1 LRRAIV
7 QPALSPETMAVKQD
21 PIYLPDRVRTGILKN
36 AAKPRGGETRRKPFG
51 GQSMFRS
58 LRLVLVSIA
67 LLLATAQQL
76 TAQPGL
82 QPRASD
88 RSGFGPRGPALRA
101 PDRPDL
107 PNILLITA
115 EDLGFSD
122 LACYGSEILTPNVDQ
137 LAKEGLRFTQFYNA
151 GRGCPSQAALLTGL
165 FPHQVGMGHA
175 SEDFHKPGY
184 RGNLN
189 QRGATLGEL
198 LGQAGYE
205 TLICG
210 QWEMTW
216 HNGPEG
222 PKHTWPMQRGFEQ
235 FFGTLAEGC
244 GYFDPITLT
253 RDNQFMNVQGQFYL
267 TDAVAQRASEY
278 LEAAGHATR
287 PFFLYVAF
295 TAPHWPL
302 QAKPADLARY
312 QGRYGIGWDSVREA
326 RYRRMIDYGILRPAW
341 QLSPRDSRV
350 PAWIDA
356 PNRAWHAR
364 RMEVYAAQVDALD
377 QAVGR
382 ILEKLKQI
390 GRADNTLVMFLSL
403 SGASGEELAAT
414 WQAPYHIPDKT
425 HAGGAVQVGNSPIF
439 LPGTEDTFQSYGVP
453 WANVSNTPLRLYK
466 RTTYEG
472 GIASPLVVRWPAVI
486 RTGKRISAQ
495 VAHVIDIVPTC
506 LEAAGQKYTG
516 DYHGYKILPLEGESL
531 LPVFR
536 QETTILRNP
545 LFWEH
550 EGNRAVREGK
560 WKLVA
565 RAQGKWE
572 LYDLEADRTE
582 LTDLA
587 ATEAA
592 RVANLAQFYD
602 AWAKRA
608 GVLPWGRK

>member
-1 LRRAIV
+1 ML
-7 QPALSPETMAVKQD
+7 
-21 PIYLPDRVRTGILKN
+21 
-36 AAKPRGGETRRKPFG
+36 
-51 GQSMFRS
+51 RS
-58 LRLVLVSIA
+58 LRLLLAGIA
-67 LLLATAQQL
+67 LLPATARWAA
-76 TAQPGL
+76 AQPAFP
-82 QPRASD
+82 PRNPDHGGFSQ
-88 RSGFGPRGPALRA
+88 RSPALRA
-101 PDRPDL
+101 PEQPDL

-122 LACYGSEILTPNVDQ
+122 LGCYGSEILTPNVDQ
-137 LAKEGLRFTQFYNA
+137 LAKEGLRFTQFYHA

-165 FPHQVGMGHA
+165 YPHQVGMGHT

-189 QRGATLGEL
+189 QFGATLGEL

-210 QWEMTW
+210 QWQMTW

-235 FFGTLAEGC
+235 FFGTLSEGC
-244 GYFDPITLT
+244 SYFDPPTLT
-253 RDNQFMNVQGQFYL
+253 RDNKFMKAEGQFYL
-267 TDAVAQRASEY
+267 TDAIAQRAGEY
-278 LEAAGHATR
+278 LEAAGHSTR

-295 TAPHWPL
+295 SAPHWPL

-312 QGRYGIGWDSVREA
+312 RGLYGIGWDSVREA
-326 RYRRMIDYGILRPAW
+326 RYRWLIEHGILRPAW
-341 QLSPRDSRV
+341 QLSPRDPRV

-356 PNRAWHAR
+356 PHRDWHAR
-364 RMEVYAAQVDALD
+364 RMEVYAAQVDAMD

-382 ILEKLKQI
+382 ILEKVKQI
-390 GRADNTLVMFLSL
+390 GRADHTLVLFLSL
-403 SGASGEELAAT
+403 SGASGDELAAT

-425 HAGGAVQVGNSPIF
+425 HTGGAVQVGNSTDF

-453 WANVSNTPLRLYK
+453 WANVSNTPFRLYK
-466 RTTYEG
+466 RSACEG

-486 RTGKRISAQ
+486 RTGKQLTAQ

-506 LEAAGQKYTG
+506 LEAAGKQYTG

-531 LPVFR
+531 LPIFR
-536 QETTILRNP
+536 QRSTTLRNP
-545 LFWEH
+545 LCWEH

-565 RAQGKWE
+565 RNQGPWE

-582 LTDLA
+582 LKNLA
-587 ATEAA
+587 AAEPA
-592 RVANLAQFYD
+592 RVARLAEFYD

-608 GVLPWGRK
+608 HVLPWGKK

>member
-1 LRRAIV
+1 
-7 QPALSPETMAVKQD
+7 
-21 PIYLPDRVRTGILKN
+21 
-36 AAKPRGGETRRKPFG
+36 
-51 GQSMFRS
+51 MFRS
-58 LRLVLVSIA
+58 VKFALVAA
-67 LLLATAQQL
+67 LLLATTQRVA
-76 TAQPGL
+76 AQPGL
-82 QPRASD
+82 QPRGLD
-88 RSGFGPRGPALRA
+88 RSAFGPRGPVLRA
-101 PDRPDL
+101 PVRTDL

-122 LACYGSEILTPNVDQ
+122 LGCYGSEILTPNVDQ

-151 GRGCPSQAALLTGL
+151 GRDCPSQAALLTGL
-165 FPHQVGMGHA
+165 YAHQVGLGQTNA
-175 SEDFHKPGY
+175 DFHKPGY

-189 QRGATLGEL
+189 QLGATLGEL

-205 TLICG
+205 TLMCG
-210 QWEMTW
+210 QWQMTW

-222 PKHTWPMQRGFEQ
+222 PKQNWPMQRGFEQ
-235 FFGTLAEGC
+235 FFGTLSEGC
-244 GYFDPITLT
+244 SYFDPSTLT
-253 RDNQFMNVQGQFYL
+253 RDNKFVKAEGEFYL
-267 TDAVAQRASEY
+267 TDAVAQRAGEY
-278 LEAAGHATR
+278 LDAAGHATR

-326 RYRRMIDYGILRPAW
+326 RYRRMIDYGIVKATWP
-341 QLSPRDSRV
+341 LSPRDARV
-350 PAWIDA
+350 PGWINV

-364 RMEVYAAQVDALD
+364 RMEAYAAQVDAMD
-377 QAVGR
+377 QAVGK

-414 WQAPYHIPDKT
+414 WQAPYHLPDKT
-425 HAGGAVQVGNSPIF
+425 HAGGAVQVGNSPTF

-453 WANVSNTPLRLYK
+453 WANVSNTPFRLYK
-466 RTTYEG
+466 RSTYEG
-472 GIASPLVVRWPAVI
+472 GIAAPLVVRWPAMI
-486 RTGKRISAQ
+486 HTGKRISEQ
-495 VAHVIDIVPTC
+495 LSHVIDIVPTC

-536 QETTILRNP
+536 QETFLRNP

-550 EGNRAVREGK
+550 EGSRAVREGK

-565 RAQGKWE
+565 RPLGHWE
-572 LYDLEADRTE
+572 LYNLETDRTE
-582 LTDLA
+582 QKDLA
-587 ATEAA
+587 ATESTRAA
-592 RVANLAQFYD
+592 DLARRYD
-602 AWAKRA
+602 VWAKRA
-608 GVLPWGRK
+608 NVLPWGQKK

>member
-1 LRRAIV
+1 
-7 QPALSPETMAVKQD
+7 
-21 PIYLPDRVRTGILKN
+21 
-36 AAKPRGGETRRKPFG
+36 
-51 GQSMFRS
+51 MFRS
-58 LRLVLVSIA
+58 LRFALVGIA
-67 LLLATAQQL
+67 LLLATVQPTA
-76 TAQPGL
+76 AQPGL
-82 QPRASD
+82 QPRD
-88 RSGFGPRGPALRA
+88 FDHRGFGPRGPALRA

-122 LACYGSEILTPNVDQ
+122 LGCYGSEILTPSLDQ

-165 FPHQVGMGHA
+165 YSHQVAMGHA
-175 SEDFHKPGY
+175 NEDFHKPGY

-189 QRGATLGEL
+189 QRGATLAEL

-205 TLICG
+205 TLMCG
-210 QWEMTW
+210 QWQMTW

-235 FFGTLAEGC
+235 FFGTLSEASS
-244 GYFDPITLT
+244 YFDPITLT
-253 RDNQFMNVQGQFYL
+253 RDNKFMKAEGQFYL
-267 TDAVAQRASEY
+267 TDAIAQRASEY

-295 TAPHWPL
+295 NAPHWPL

-326 RYRRMIDYGILRPAW
+326 RWRRMIDYGIVRAAW

-377 QAVGR
+377 QAIGR

-403 SGASGEELAAT
+403 SGASGEELTAA
-414 WQAPYHIPDKT
+414 WQAPYQIPDKT
-425 HAGGAVQVGNSPIF
+425 HAGGAVQVGNSPTF

-453 WANVSNTPLRLYK
+453 WANVSNTPFRLYK
-466 RTTYEG
+466 RTAYEG
-472 GIASPLVVRWPAVI
+472 GIAAPLVVRWPALI
-486 RTGKRISAQ
+486 RTGKRLSAQ
-495 VAHVIDIVPTC
+495 VAHVIDILPTC

-516 DYHGYKILPLEGESL
+516 DYHGYKLLPLEGESL

-536 QETTILRNP
+536 DPVVPPRASFTPAPTPLATAGGEPGVVLRNP

-550 EGNRAVREGK
+550 EGNRAVRQGK

-582 LTDLA
+582 LKDLA
-587 ATEAA
+587 AADPA
-592 RVANLAQFYD
+592 RVASLAEFYD
-602 AWAKRA
+602 AWAKRCQ
-608 GVLPWGRK
+608 VLPWGRK